1 MLKTR
6 SVLLLTLLLSL
17 FSSALTAE
25 METVKT
31 KNFEGDKFVFP
42 KDIKGT
48 PLSLLFLA
56 MGKDQE
62 NGTLQ
67 QQQQIEWHKAL
78 AEKGILNE
86 QVAAYHFPVMESP
99 PFFVKGIIRS
109 AMADAYEGTADL
121 SQSGVLYIDDLEE
134 FAKEG
139 GLTLDELPTLVLLSE
154 DGKIIKEFKGVYSEE
169 LATAIAAAINAELAP
184 SEEQAAVPNTPTP

>member
-6 SVLLLTLLLSL
+6 SFLLSL
-17 FSSALTAE
+17 TIVLSLFAAASMAD
-25 METVKT
+25 MQTVKT
-31 KNFEGDKFVFP
+31 KTFEGDKFIFP

-48 PLSLLFLA
+48 PLTLLFLA
-56 MGKDQE
+56 MGKDQD

-67 QQQQIEWHKAL
+67 QKQQIEWHKAL

-86 QVAAYHFPVMESP
+86 QVSAYHFPVMESP

-121 SQSGVLYIDDLEE
+121 NQSGVLYIDDLEE

-139 GLTLDELPTLVLLSE
+139 ELTLDELPTLVLLSE
-154 DGKIIKEFKGVYSEE
+154 DGKMIKEFKGTFSEE
-169 LATAIAAAINAELAP
+169 LAAEIAAAINAELAP
-184 SEEQAAVPNTPTP
+184 AEEQAATTP